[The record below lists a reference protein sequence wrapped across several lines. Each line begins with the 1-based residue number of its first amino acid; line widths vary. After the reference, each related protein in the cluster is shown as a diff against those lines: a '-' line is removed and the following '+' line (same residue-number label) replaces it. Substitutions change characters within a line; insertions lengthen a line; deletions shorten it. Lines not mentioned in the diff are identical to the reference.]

1 MTIKS
6 KMAVAAAKA
15 TKAAIS
21 ALTSRPGGSTPGAV
35 AMRLDADVLT
45 TLARRLCG
53 SVCITGTNGK
63 TSTANL
69 VADAVSIAIREAGS
83 GDNPEMPA
91 VVSNR
96 DGDNMELG
104 IVTAIACQTAANYT
118 HLPEAK
124 KPYGV
129 FECDELYTRKVLPK
143 LKPDALLL
151 LNLFR
156 DQLDRYGEID
166 RTQKAIIEALE
177 LSPDTVLVYNADD
190 PLCAMVAEPF
200 RGTGR
205 CVPFSCSLDR
215 TDSDLLDV
223 DGAAADSRLCPV
235 CGMPLAYSRAAYG
248 QIGNYRCI
256 SCGWEPET
264 PIPEN
269 RFSVIDMPAGEN
281 GEAGEHRI
289 YMCCM
294 GGNPSYVPCPPDGL
308 YMDYNGAASACR

>member
-6 KMAVAAAKA
+6 MMAVAAAKA
-15 TKAAIS
+15 TKTAIS

-35 AMRLDADVLT
+35 AMRIDGDVLS
-45 TLARRLCG
+45 TLAGRLRG

-69 VADAVSIAIREAGS
+69 VADAVSIAIREASTGS
-83 GDNPEMPA
+83 DSAMST

-96 DGDNMELG
+96 DGDNMERG
-104 IVTAIACQTAANYT
+104 IVTAIACQTSADCVRI
-118 HLPEAK
+118 PEAER
-124 KPYGV
+124 PYGV

-143 LKPDALLL
+143 LRPDALLL

-200 RGTGR
+200 RSAGR

-215 TDSDLLDV
+215 TDSDLLDG
-223 DGAAADSRLCPV
+223 DGSASDSRLCPV
-235 CGMPLAYSRAAYG
+235 CGMPL
-248 QIGNYRCI
+248 
-256 SCGWEPET
+256 
-264 PIPEN
+264 
-269 RFSVIDMPAGEN
+269 
-281 GEAGEHRI
+281 
-289 YMCCM
+289 
-294 GGNPSYVPCPPDGL
+294 SY
-308 YMDYNGAASACR
+308 